1 MQRRDN
7 DRQRLFTRRAALLA
21 GGQLLLLGGLAARM
35 YQLQVIESRKY
46 QTLADE
52 NRINL
57 RLLAPSRGRILDRF
71 GVPLAVNQRNYR
83 VVVTAENTPD
93 VSDTLLRLARLIP
106 LSEDEQARILREIR
120 RKRKFVPVTVR
131 EYLSW
136 DEVARVEVNAPDLP
150 GVSIEVGER
159 RAYPSGAQMAH
170 ILGYVA
176 AVAQE
181 DMDGDP
187 LLELPGF
194 RIGRNGIERQ
204 FDGALRGRAGA
215 SQLEVNAL
223 GRVIR
228 ELDRRE
234 GEPGQDVVLTLD
246 AALQRTAMARLGEEA
261 GAVVVMEAATGSILA
276 LASTPSYDPNAFVQ
290 GLTPAEWSALADD
303 ERAPLRNKAVAGE
316 FAPGSTFKM
325 VVALAALEA
334 GLIDAQTQFYCPGFL
349 ELGDGRFHCWREH
362 GHGSVDLGRGIA
374 ESCDVYFYEVAKRV
388 GIDRIATMAGRL
400 GLGHKLGIDLPGERA
415 GLIPTRNWKLAHF
428 GHGWALGETLVAG
441 IGQGYILTTP
451 LQLAVMTARIVNGGR
466 AVVPHMARDHAQGRT
481 LVSRQAFD
489 APPIGLAPR
498 HLALVTEAMS
508 GVVNGPRGT
517 ARAAH
522 LDVGG
527 QLMGGK
533 TGTAQVRRITRAERL
548 AGVRKN
554 SDLPWRH
561 RDHALFVAFAPVVA
575 PRYVCA
581 VVVEHGGGGSAVAAP
596 IARDVMIEVL
606 RRDPAREA
614 PGAGVAAMP
623 PPLRGRPS

>member
-7 DRQRLFTRRAALLA
+7 DRQRVFTRRAALLA

-35 YQLQVIESRKY
+35 YQMQVVESRKY
-46 QTLADE
+46 QTLAEE

-83 VVVTAENTPD
+83 VVVTAENSPD
-93 VSDTLLRLARLIP
+93 VADTLGRLSRLVS
-106 LSEDEQARILREIR
+106 LSDDERVRILREIR

-136 DEVARVEVNAPDLP
+136 DEVALVEVNAPDLP
-150 GVSIEVGER
+150 GVSIEVGEL
-159 RAYPSGAQMAH
+159 RAYPSGAKMAH

-187 LLELPGF
+187 LLDLPGF

-204 FDGALRGRAGA
+204 FDAALRGRAGA

-223 GRVIR
+223 GRIIR

-234 GEPGQDVVLTLD
+234 SEPGQDVVLTLD
-246 AALQRTAMARLGEEA
+246 AALQRTATARIGEES
-261 GAVVVMEAATGSILA
+261 GAVVVMEAATGAVLA

-334 GLIDAQTQFYCPGFL
+334 GAVDAQTQFYCPGYM
-349 ELGDGRFHCWREH
+349 ELGDGKFHCWREH
-362 GHGSVDLGRGIA
+362 GHGSVDLARGIA
-374 ESCDVYFYEVAKRV
+374 ESCDVYFYETARRV
-388 GIDRIATMAGRL
+388 GIDRIAAMATKL
-400 GLGHKLGIDLPGERA
+400 GLGRRLGFDLPGERA
-415 GLIPTRNWKLAHF
+415 GLIPTRAWKTATL
-428 GHGWALGETLVAG
+428 GQGWVLGETLVAG
-441 IGQGYILTTP
+441 IGQGYIVTTP

-466 AVVPHMARDHAQGRT
+466 AVVPHVARDVVQGRA
-481 LVSRQAFD
+481 LAARLSAE
-489 APPIGLAPR
+489 APSLGIAPR
-498 HLALVTEAMS
+498 NLALVVDAMAA
-508 GVVNGPRGT
+508 VINGARGT
-517 ARAAH
+517 ARVAR

-533 TGTAQVRRITRAERL
+533 TGTSQVRRISRAERL

-561 RDHALFVAFAPVVA
+561 RDHALFVAFAPVAA

-596 IARDVMIEVL
+596 IARDVMAEVL
-606 RRDPAREA
+606 RRYPSREA
-614 PGAGVAAMP
+614 PGAGVATLPAHD
-623 PPLRGRPS
+623 RPS

>member
-21 GGQLLLLGGLAARM
+21 GGQFLLLGGLAARM

-46 QTLADE
+46 QTLAEE

-57 RLLAPSRGRILDRF
+57 RLLTPSRGRILDRF

-93 VSDTLLRLARLIP
+93 VDDTLQRLARLVP
-106 LSEDEQARILREIR
+106 LSEDDQTRILREVR
-120 RKRKFVPVTVR
+120 RKRKFVPVMVR

-150 GVSIEVGER
+150 GVSIEVDER
-159 RAYPSGAQMAH
+159 RAYPSGAQLAH
-170 ILGYVA
+170 VLGYVA

-204 FDGALRGRAGA
+204 FDPALRGRAGA

-228 ELDRRE
+228 ELDRRD

-261 GAVVVMEAATGSILA
+261 GAVVVMEAATGAVLT
-276 LASTPSYDPNAFVQ
+276 LASTPAYDPNAFVQ
-290 GLTPAEWSALADD
+290 GLAPAEWSALAAD

-334 GLIDAQTQFYCPGFL
+334 GV
-349 ELGDGRFHCWREH
+349 
-362 GHGSVDLGRGIA
+362 VD
-374 ESCDVYFYEVAKRV
+374 
-388 GIDRIATMAGRL
+388 
-400 GLGHKLGIDLPGERA
+400 
-415 GLIPTRNWKLAHF
+415 
-428 GHGWALGETLVAG
+428 
-441 IGQGYILTTP
+441 
-451 LQLAVMTARIVNGGR
+451 
-466 AVVPHMARDHAQGRT
+466 
-481 LVSRQAFD
+481 
-489 APPIGLAPR
+489 
-498 HLALVTEAMS
+498 
-508 GVVNGPRGT
+508 
-517 ARAAH
+517 
-522 LDVGG
+522 
-527 QLMGGK
+527 
-533 TGTAQVRRITRAERL
+533 
-548 AGVRKN
+548 
-554 SDLPWRH
+554 
-561 RDHALFVAFAPVVA
+561 
-575 PRYVCA
+575 
-581 VVVEHGGGGSAVAAP
+581 
-596 IARDVMIEVL
+596 
-606 RRDPAREA
+606 
-614 PGAGVAAMP
+614 
-623 PPLRGRPS
+623 